1 MLDRPDLPY
10 SIFPKDGT
18 RNLWVRFSIKGEGQV
33 RKSLGTSDP
42 DLARQKAH
50 EIWFEANYRS
60 RNGLKARTTSFTK
73 AAEDFIAMVEREV
86 ERGDRP
92 AYHARDIPPV
102 IRRYFIEY
110 FGKKDIDAIAES
122 DITRYLEWRK
132 DYWITGPGKD
142 ITEIHYVRS
151 GRSIKRPLGEKR
163 VPTISRQR
171 GELVILRQ
179 LFRQAVKWGYLNNA
193 QVPAVEV
200 PRARVPN
207 NRPSFSPE
215 EFRKLEATSLERLSD
230 PSIHEHLRW
239 DRTVLHAQMMIG
251 AFSGMRPTEMKNL
264 NWGDVLGYRSG
275 RKKALKDRDIRLRVR
290 GKAKSREFVP
300 QEAALLW
307 FDTLWN
313 FWVTHQGKDPSDTD
327 PVLATREGKRLGS
340 TKKGLTELLASC
352 DLLFDYRGVRR
363 TSYSFRHFYISQ
375 QLAHGVDVFALA
387 RNTGTSSE
395 MIDKFYGQVTN
406 ERMKDHL
413 RPEWKDA

>member
-132 DYWITGPGKD
+132 DYWINGPGKD
-142 ITEIHYVRS
+142 VTEIHYVRA
-151 GRSIKRPLGEKR
+151 GRSVKRPLGEKR

-193 QVPAVEV
+193 QVPAIEV

-230 PSIHEHLRW
+230 ADIHEHLRW

-264 NWGDVLGYRSG
+264 NWGDVLGYRAG
-275 RKKALKDRDIRLRVR
+275 RKKALKDRDIRLRVQ
-290 GKAKSREFVP
+290 GKAKSREFVA

-313 FWVTHQGKDPSDTD
+313 FWVAHQGTEPGDTD
-327 PVLATREGKRLGS
+327 PVLSTRHGKRLGS
-340 TKKGLTELLASC
+340 SKKALAELLAAC
-352 DLLFDYRGVRR
+352 DLLHDYRGVRR
-363 TSYSFRHFYISQ
+363 TMYSFRHFYISQ
-375 QLAHGVDVFALA
+375 QLAHGVDVFVLA

-406 ERMKDHL
+406 ARMKKHL
-413 RPEWKDA
+413 RPEWTDD